1 MKEVWIMV
9 LNKAEE
15 RMVLKKVKGFARRNF
30 YEADRYGVKIKLST
44 LNEIVYY
51 LTEEF
56 LDRAGISNLNVTFKS
71 MAAFEKYL
79 DGLSLDKYLQPV
91 LKEGKEKII
100 EEIARSPKYQIKII
114 EAECHKVR
122 KMIFD
127 RYESVIDIDGNEWR
141 EDNDAF
147 EKFYMGICKGDEYFI
162 VSELLSDDF
171 KTSPEYYESWMRQKV
186 SLKK

>member
-56 LDRAGISNLNVTFKS
+56 I
-71 MAAFEKYL
+71 
-79 DGLSLDKYLQPV
+79 
-91 LKEGKEKII
+91 
-100 EEIARSPKYQIKII
+100 
-114 EAECHKVR
+114 
-122 KMIFD
+122 
-127 RYESVIDIDGNEWR
+127 
-141 EDNDAF
+141 
-147 EKFYMGICKGDEYFI
+147 
-162 VSELLSDDF
+162 
-171 KTSPEYYESWMRQKV
+171 
-186 SLKK
+186 